1 LIVACTLFIAP
12 LAAAQ
17 ELTTQAALEQR
28 FKQLDKN
35 GDGKITTDEVP
46 QSPFFAQRDKNGD
59 GVITLAEA
67 KAELESGTVS
77 APTSSAP
84 NAKQA
89 TPQAKESPR
98 ITPSSKA
105 RKSPQQFKA
114 ADHGVGRFVA
124 DVPFTDIAGVS
135 QKLSSLTK
143 KQTLVVAMTSTSCP
157 LSKKYLPTLA
167 QLAKSY
173 SERGIKWLLVNPI
186 ATDTSDDM
194 RAAKKSIDGAVYVH
208 DRDGILVRA
217 IGALTTTDVIVL
229 DASRTVLFHGAID
242 DQYGLGY
249 SIDAPRH
256 RYLADALDA
265 ILLNKQPPIAATD
278 APGCLL
284 ATADQ
289 PPAHASITYHNRISR
304 IVQRHCMECHRNDGV
319 APFSLATH
327 QEVMSHVGMIKQVV
341 GLETMPPWFAK
352 PLDAGSGQDSHSLW
366 ANDRSLTEA
375 DKHDLLKWIEGGGP
389 KGDERDAPQP
399 VSFHKGWQ
407 IGKPDAV
414 FKFAEAVPIKATGTM
429 PYQNIIVETN
439 LAEDKWVQAIEIQ
452 PGDRG
457 VVHHMM
463 VYLLAAQRDQL
474 SLSDEAADERNG
486 YWAIYVPGNGSLV
499 YPDGFAKPLP
509 KNAKLRCQVH
519 YTPNGTA
526 TTDLSRIGV
535 VFAKLP
541 PQHEVRVVG
550 VGNPRIAIPPGAE
563 NHREDGSLRLPFDIH
578 VLGFLPHMHVRG
590 KACRYK
596 AVSTSG
602 DVRTLLDIPHYDF
615 NWQLQYRYA
624 EPEPVL
630 RGESIKFTAWYD
642 NSAKNP
648 ANPDP
653 TQTVRW
659 GKQAN
664 DEMHLGYV
672 EYYIPAEVPGKPN
685 DKNRAK
691 AR

>member
-1 LIVACTLFIAP
+1 M
-12 LAAAQ
+12 
-17 ELTTQAALEQR
+17 EQR

-67 KAELESGTVS
+67 KAELTSGIVS
-77 APTSSAP
+77 NPTSSPRSVKQSKPA
-84 NAKQA
+84 AKDGSRTSTA
-89 TPQAKESPR
+89 
-98 ITPSSKA
+98 SKA
-105 RKSPQQFKA
+105 RQSPQQLKP
-114 ADHGVGRFVA
+114 ADHGVGRLVA
-124 DVPFTDIAGVS
+124 DVAFKDIAGGS

-143 KQTLVVAMTSTSCP
+143 QQTLVVAMTSTSCP

-186 ATDTSDDM
+186 ATDTTDDM
-194 RAAKKSIDGAVYVH
+194 RTAKKSIDQAVYVH
-208 DRDGILVRA
+208 DREGGLARA

-229 DASRTVLFHGAID
+229 DASRTVVFHGAID

-249 SIDAPRH
+249 SIDAPRR

-265 ILLNKQPPIAATD
+265 ILSNKQPPIAATD

-352 PLDAGSGQDSHSLW
+352 PHDAESGQEVHGLW
-366 ANDRSLTEA
+366 ANDRSLAEA
-375 DKHDLLKWIEGGGP
+375 DKQDLLAWIDNGGP
-389 KGDERDAPQP
+389 KGDERDAPRP

-414 FKFAEAVPIKATGTM
+414 FKFAEAVAIKATGTM

-439 LAEDKWVQAIEIQ
+439 LDDDKWVQAIEVQ
-452 PGDRG
+452 PGDRR
-457 VVHHMM
+457 VVHHML
-463 VYLLAAQRDQL
+463 VYLLAAERDQL
-474 SLSDEAADERNG
+474 SMSDEAADERNG
-486 YWAIYVPGNGSLV
+486 YWGIYVPGNGTLA
-499 YPDGFAKPLP
+499 YPDGFAKRLP

-519 YTPNGTA
+519 YTPIGTA
-526 TTDLSRIGV
+526 ATDQSRIGV
-535 VFAKLP
+535 VYAKTP

-563 NHREDGSLRLPFDIH
+563 NHREDGSLRLPFDIQ

-596 AVSTSG
+596 VVGTSG